1 MDVCSVNTLPVRT
14 TDLILFMQIY
24 ITHPNEVIAKPL
36 LQLAQEQKQQNIRV
50 TEKLERAPMPL
61 AIAIYHNY

>member
-1 MDVCSVNTLPVRT
+1 
-14 TDLILFMQIY
+14 MQIY

-36 LQLAQEQKQQNIRV
+36 LQLAQEQKQQNICV
-50 TEKLERAPMPL
+50 TEKLERAPMQL

>member
-1 MDVCSVNTLPVRT
+1 
-14 TDLILFMQIY
+14 MQIY
-24 ITHPNEVIAKPL
+24 ITHPNKVIAKPL

-50 TEKLERAPMPL
+50 TEKLERAPMQL